1 MPAGLSMVTDVL
13 KDIVNRLRTEE
24 RQDEPDI
31 RRVLHSLSLMATA
44 SVNIVK
50 SINNLYAKLLS
61 VEKDHNDKLLELSKK
76 VIYLSA
82 VVSIGG
88 ATLAFIGKYLFG
100 LVVK

>member
-13 KDIVNRLRTEE
+13 KNVIERLKIVEN
-24 RQDEPDI
+24 QDEPDV
-31 RRVLHSLSLMATA
+31 RDVLFSLSLMATA
-44 SVNIVK
+44 SINIVK
-50 SINNLYAKLLS
+50 SINNLYTKLLS

-76 VIYLSA
+76 VVYLSA

>member
-13 KDIVNRLRTEE
+13 KNVIERLKIVEN
-24 RQDEPDI
+24 QDEPDV
-31 RRVLHSLSLMATA
+31 RDVLFSLSLMATA
-44 SVNIVK
+44 SINVVK
-50 SINNLYAKLLS
+50 SINNLYTKLLS

>member
-13 KDIVNRLRTEE
+13 KNVIERLKIVEN
-24 RQDEPDI
+24 QDEPDV
-31 RRVLHSLSLMATA
+31 RDVLFSLSLMATA
-44 SVNIVK
+44 SINIVK
-50 SINNLYAKLLS
+50 SINNLYTKLLS
-61 VEKDHNDKLLELSKK
+61 VEKDHNDKLHELSKK
-76 VIYLSA
+76 VVYLSA